1 MEFLPRLE
9 EVEFANTSLSSTSPV
24 DFRSLKSLSVLTF
37 HTTWTPA
44 FPLLPESIRVL
55 DISRNSRIRWSLQD
69 LAASPLP
76 NLESFTADNNPQIEN
91 AHVLAILAPS
101 LEKCSLRSLSLCRCL
116 SMDFNSLEWLVK
128 HGENLA
134 ELKLAQN
141 SNVTD
146 EALKEVS
153 KLKRLRYLDL
163 SGCGISGLGL
173 MNVANGSPGLSRA
186 VDISGCRNIDWDA
199 VQLATKSGVMIIQR
213 RR

>member
-1 MEFLPRLE
+1 
-9 EVEFANTSLSSTSPV
+9 
-24 DFRSLKSLSVLTF
+24 
-37 HTTWTPA
+37 
-44 FPLLPESIRVL
+44 
-55 DISRNSRIRWSLQD
+55 
-69 LAASPLP
+69 
-76 NLESFTADNNPQIEN
+76 
-91 AHVLAILAPS
+91 
-101 LEKCSLRSLSLCRCL
+101 
-116 SMDFNSLEWLVK
+116 MDFNSLEWLVK

-186 VDISGCRNIDWDA
+186 VDISGCRNIDSDA
-199 VQLATKSGVMIIQR
+199 VQLAAKSGVMIIQR